1 MGEFLNHGMAQ
12 AGIAPLEGPSRF
24 DKNNELLPFFGDP
37 FPKMPADIDVRC
49 SASWTCLIT
58 RGIRRQRG
66 AEISFLSSTI
76 KPVVHHWCPRI
87 SQNCLKYK
95 RPALYCRWWFTRGN
109 ICTSVI
115 AERIPWK
122 TIIAICTALSS
133 PIYWRQFSSDEVI
146 LRAHI
151 TPIQYCIVLFQAF
164 EVIEGGQCTESNV
177 CLATGIAAK
186 TLPHRSPLVTHGSR
200 PMRAQCWAS
209 LRSDW
214 PSLTPLPRAVI
225 TSLARHMLRLT
236 VGVSPRHLA
245 FTILL
250 NSQISA

>member
-1 MGEFLNHGMAQ
+1 MLRG
-12 AGIAPLEGPSRF
+12 
-24 DKNNELLPFFGDP
+24 
-37 FPKMPADIDVRC
+37 ADIDVWC
-49 SASWTCLIT
+49 SASWTSLIT
-58 RGIRRQRG
+58 RGIRTQWG
-66 AEISFLSSTI
+66 AEASFLSSTI
-76 KPVVHHWCPRI
+76 KPVVHHQCPQI
-87 SQNCLKYK
+87 SQNCLKHK
-95 RPALYCRWWFTRGN
+95 RPALYCRWWFTGGN

-200 PMRAQCWAS
+200 PMRAQGWAS

-214 PSLTPLPRAVI
+214 PRLTPLPRAVI